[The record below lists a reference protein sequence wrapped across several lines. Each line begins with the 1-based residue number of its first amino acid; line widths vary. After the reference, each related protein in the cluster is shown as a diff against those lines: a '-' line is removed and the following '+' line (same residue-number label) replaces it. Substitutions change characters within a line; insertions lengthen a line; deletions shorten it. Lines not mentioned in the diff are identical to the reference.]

1 MFDVGHTPE
10 RAVDVPVSPVSGST
24 IDCADG
30 KRYFTAT
37 VAQARTWRFA
47 NVPTS
52 VAVVVV
58 LELTNGGTGTQ
69 TWPSQVKWPGGTAP
83 TLTNSGVDV
92 LAFVTD
98 DAGANW
104 RGVSLMTDSK

>member
-1 MFDVGHTPE
+1 MWDMGHTPE
-10 RAVDVPVSPVSGST
+10 RAVDVPVSAVAGSV

-37 VAQARTWRFA
+37 VAQARTWTFR
-47 NVPTS
+47 NVPVG

-69 TWPSQVKWPGGTAP
+69 TWPSAVKWPGGTAP
-83 TLTNSGVDV
+83 TLTSAGVDV

-98 DAGANW
+98 DAGAAW